1 MKRGHPPES
10 ILCLHD
16 WRGAGE
22 RTLVTPAPA
31 RHDTEILHFLCESK
45 FGQVIC
51 TSVVPLHCFGKA
63 GGNPGVGTRLSWETP
78 AFLPLWAGDVEYLC
92 PNLDTA
98 EGSQCQSPWLRLCHA
113 QGVHILNATP
123 SGEEGEK
130 YSLFSRFGNVAI
142 ILILICPRVAF
153 MPFFLL
159 CPSQS
164 PYWKKNL
171 LCLHSQNRLKS
182 HNLWEPDVNDSKAVF
197 LLC

>member
-1 MKRGHPPES
+1 MSNSLWDVPKAHHIPSEIVLSARVALLCCVLVRNKAHELSAFSQLTLLDMKRGHPPES

-78 AFLPLWAGDVEYLC
+78 AFLPL
-92 PNLDTA
+92 
-98 EGSQCQSPWLRLCHA
+98 
-113 QGVHILNATP
+113 
-123 SGEEGEK
+123 
-130 YSLFSRFGNVAI
+130 
-142 ILILICPRVAF
+142 
-153 MPFFLL
+153 
-159 CPSQS
+159 
-164 PYWKKNL
+164 
-171 LCLHSQNRLKS
+171 
-182 HNLWEPDVNDSKAVF
+182 
-197 LLC
+197 